1 MSDILRNFASMKL
14 KYEFYFQQ
22 LGKEYVGV
30 PVGDNADEFSGMLQL
45 DDVAYDIVSRLSHEI
60 TRDELINEMQEIY
73 DADRDTLAYHIDN
86 VIKYLKDEKVI
97 DDH

>member
-1 MSDILRNFASMKL
+1 MKL

-22 LGKEYVGV
+22 LGNEYVGV

-60 TRDELINEMQEIY
+60 TRDELIDEMQEIY

-86 VIKYLKDEKVI
+86 VIEYLKSEKVI
-97 DDH
+97 DDY